1 MLKTKLSPHEKT
13 QIIDSLSKH
22 IYSLWEL
29 PKRSHLQDCNLNNY
43 CLSSQQHPFCA
54 VIVAKMLGLTAV
66 MLSFISFTHCHT
78 WIDQLSIIDSNN
90 QPIGAPGF
98 IRGYGMSSHPSTIAM
113 LKPHQYNDFQV
124 LQTPTIPTNYQA
136 SAKQP
141 SKTPISFVNPHR
153 LRVTRQTVPSLLHQ
167 VVVLLLFATWRMGTS
182 QRHILSQR
190 NLIQV

>member
-1 MLKTKLSPHEKT
+1 MMKFNTKNSFIGVDGEVRFARITIFARRECAGRSPPVLLVSCPELTPARNYSRTCCPDTFRHEKT

-54 VIVAKMLGLTAV
+54 VIVAKMLGLTAI

-113 LKPHQYNDFQV
+113 LKPHHYNDF
-124 LQTPTIPTNYQA
+124 
-136 SAKQP
+136 
-141 SKTPISFVNPHR
+141 
-153 LRVTRQTVPSLLHQ
+153 
-167 VVVLLLFATWRMGTS
+167 
-182 QRHILSQR
+182 
-190 NLIQV
+190 